1 MSAIR
6 TPSALIQ
13 QLNLGPV
20 AFSDVIAT
28 IEAHYHF
35 TPSAFTNGQQT
46 NEAGQNN
53 GSCKIFAFAKLHG
66 LNTQATL
73 NAFGDFYTQ
82 DVLGHPDA
90 TDHQNI
96 RQFMQQGWSGI
107 RFNGEAL
114 QEKAQ

>member
-6 TPSALIQ
+6 TPSELIQ

-20 AFSDVIAT
+20 AFSEVIAT

-35 TPSAFTNGQQT
+35 TPTAFSNGQQT

-53 GSCKIFAFAKLHG
+53 
-66 LNTQATL
+66 
-73 NAFGDFYTQ
+73 TQ

-96 RQFMQQGWSGI
+96 RQFMQHGWAGI

-114 QEKAQ
+114 QAKT